1 MATFDPHKFRE
12 LVFLNLF
19 SFDIGQ
25 GPSDELFD
33 LIASECKVAKRHVF
47 DASARAEA
55 IFKRRNEC
63 DELIKSVCD
72 EYRIERIM
80 CAERNILRLAIFELM
95 LEQQLPESVV
105 FAEAKRLARKF
116 STKEAAGLIHALLG
130 ALKERNH
137 GA

>member
-1 MATFDPHKFRE
+1 
-12 LVFLNLF
+12 
-19 SFDIGQ
+19 
-25 GPSDELFD
+25 
-33 LIASECKVAKRHVF
+33 
-47 DASARAEA
+47 
-55 IFKRRNEC
+55 
-63 DELIKSVCD
+63 
-72 EYRIERIM
+72 M